1 MLVALPCTISFPV
14 VVALPRTV
22 SPPAAVPLPI
32 VEEAFVRS
40 PLVNVSTDVVA
51 FPGNGSIPP
60 LSVPQ
65 VRTPSALA
73 FTSQFTAFKFD
84 TISCEVEAV
93 PETERLVVVA
103 FVVVV
108 FPKMFP
114 PVHILEEYIFGI
126 VVDASIKLAAK

>member
-1 MLVALPCTISFPV
+1 M
-14 VVALPRTV
+14 PRTV
-22 SPPAAVPLPI
+22 SPPAAVPFPI
-32 VEEAFVRS
+32 VDDALVRS
-40 PLVNVSTDVVA
+40 PFVKISTEVVA
-51 FPGNGSIPP
+51 FPGNGSKPP

-65 VRTPSALA
+65 VSTPSALA
-73 FTSQFTAFKFD
+73 FTSQFTAFKLD
-84 TISCEVEAV
+84 TINCVVEAV

-114 PVHILEEYIFGI
+114 PVQMLEEYIFGI